1 MKASDNTPTGALYAF
16 LNMYY
21 KFYEETKPDYICV
34 CFDLKAPT
42 FRHEKFDAYKATRK
56 PMPDDLAVQMP
67 ILKEILDSLGIAR
80 VELEGF
86 EADDLIGSIAT
97 YSGNLGWKTY
107 ILTGDKDD
115 LQLVNDNTIV
125 VMPIS
130 QNGQTSTFYYDA
142 DAVEA
147 KYMITPSQFIDFKAI
162 MGDPS
167 DNIPGV
173 KGIGEKGATELLV
186 KYKTL
191 DNIYNSIDE
200 IPVKIAEKLRASKE
214 IAYLSHFLATIK
226 CDIPVEEY
234 FKVITDKIPDWDEAY
249 HIFNRLGFKTFIR
262 KLELTVPVKQNADET
277 VTIDEEW
284 LNKQIR
290 DVTYKEFIAALQ
302 SAELYKFNQESLQQS
317 LKIYED
323 HFTKEFIQG
332 LNFEDNGFISL
343 INESD
348 DSVLIDFNGEYY
360 ARINIGIIKD
370 VFDFFRES
378 KIRTVCNEIKEI
390 LCKNRIDTYN
400 LLVFDISVAAHLL
413 NQIEGKPSIERIAE
427 ICLGSQYL
435 HKENEVA
442 APEITQQSLFD
453 VNPSLQD
460 DNNNTLKQQLMDT
473 AKHLL
478 SILNKIAAFQL
489 LLLEQ
494 RNLLFLAIYVEMPLV
509 GILAE
514 MEFEGFKVDVDVL
527 NQLNESFQ
535 KRIEDLDRE
544 IHLQAGTDFNIN
556 SPKQLADVLFNRLKL
571 PTGKKSQTGFSTNSD
586 VLVMLSD
593 KHPIIKLIIAYRQLS
608 KLKSTFIEG
617 LIKSIDPTDNR
628 VHTTFNQTL
637 TATGRLSS
645 TNPNLQNIPIRQ
657 EDGREIRKAFVS
669 KDGYTLV
676 DADYSQIELRLLAA
690 FSGDEQMV
698 TAFINND
705 DIHMNTALEI
715 FDLPRELITPSM
727 RSIAK
732 TINFSIVY
740 GIGEFSLSADLG
752 ISMKDAKTYIEEYH
766 KKYPG
771 VKPYLKSLVQQ
782 AYEKGYVETL
792 FHRRRYM
799 NELKSANKNIRS
811 FGERAAMNT
820 PLQGTAAD
828 IIKIAMVLV
837 HRRLRQENC
846 QAKLILQV
854 HDELILEVKQE
865 ESSKASEILK
875 QSMENSVL
883 LSVPL
888 IAEIKTKDVWFDY

>member
-16 LNMYY
+16 MNMYY
-21 KFYEETKPDYICV
+21 KFYEETKPDYACV

-42 FRHEKFDAYKATRK
+42 FRHEKYDDYKATRK

-97 YSGNLGWKTY
+97 YSGNIGWKTF

-142 DAVEA
+142 AAVET
-147 KYMITPSQFIDFKAI
+147 KYMITPSQFVDFKAI

-191 DNIYNSIDE
+191 DNVYNSIDE
-200 IPVKIAEKLRASKE
+200 IPAKVADKLKASKE

-234 FKVITDKIPDWDEAY
+234 FKAITDKMPDLDEAY

-262 KLELTVPVKQNADET
+262 KLELTVPVKQNTDEA
-277 VTIDEEW
+277 VIIDEEW
-284 LNKQIR
+284 LRKQIR
-290 DVTYKEFIAALQ
+290 DVTYNELILALQ
-302 SAELYKFNQESLQQS
+302 ASDLYKFNQDSLQKS

-332 LNFEDNGFISL
+332 LQFEDNGFISL

-348 DSVLIDFNGEYY
+348 VSVLIDFNGEYY
-360 ARINIGIIKD
+360 ARINMGIIKD
-370 VFDFFRES
+370 VFDYFRES
-378 KIRTVCNEIKEI
+378 KIRTVCNEIKEL

-442 APEITQQSLFD
+442 APVNTQQSLFD

-460 DNNNTLKQQLMDT
+460 DNNNTLKQQLMET
-473 AKHLL
+473 AKHHL

-489 LLLEQ
+489 SLLEQ
-494 RNLLFLAIYVEMPLV
+494 RNLLFLAMYIEMPLV

-514 MEFEGFKVDVDVL
+514 MEFEGFKVDVEVL
-527 NQLNESFQ
+527 NQLNASFQ

-544 IHLQAGTDFNIN
+544 IHLHAGTDFNIN

-571 PTGKKSQTGFSTNSD
+571 PTGKKGQTGFSTNSD
-586 VLVMLSD
+586 VLEMLSD
-593 KHPIIKLIIAYRQLS
+593 KHPIIKLITSYRQLS

-617 LIKSIDPTDNR
+617 LIKSIDPTDDR

-752 ISMKDAKTYIEEYH
+752 ISMKEAKTYIEEYH

-771 VKPYLKSLVQQ
+771 VKPYLNSLIQQ

-837 HRRLRQENC
+837 HRRLREENC

-854 HDELILEVKQE
+854 HDELILEVIQD

>member
-21 KFYEETKPDYICV
+21 KFYEETKPDYACV

-42 FRHEKFDAYKATRK
+42 FRHEMYDGYKATRK

-67 ILKEILDSLGIAR
+67 ILKDILDTLGITR

-107 ILTGDKDD
+107 ILSGDKDD
-115 LQLVNDNTIV
+115 LQLVNDNTTV

-130 QNGQTSTFYYDA
+130 QNGQTSTFYYDTK
-142 DAVEA
+142 AVEA
-147 KYMITPSQFIDFKAI
+147 KYMLKPSQFVDFKAI

-186 KYKTL
+186 KYKSL

-200 IPVKIAEKLRASKE
+200 IPAKIADKLKASKE

-226 CDIPVEEY
+226 CDISVEEY
-234 FKVITDKIPDWDEAY
+234 FKAITEKMPDWDEAY

-262 KLELTVPVKQNADET
+262 KLELSAPVKHNNEA
-277 VTIDEEW
+277 VIIDEEW
-284 LNKQIR
+284 NSKLIR
-290 DVTYKEFIAALQ
+290 DVSYNELVVALQ
-302 SAELYKFNQESLQQS
+302 ASDLYKFNQDSLQKS
-317 LKIYED
+317 IKIYED
-323 HFTKEFIQG
+323 HFTREFIHG
-332 LNFEDNGFISL
+332 LNFEDNGFISM

-348 DSVLIDFNGEYY
+348 DTVLIDFNGEYY
-360 ARINIGIIKD
+360 VRVNKGFLND
-370 VFDFFRES
+370 VFDFLRKS
-378 KIRTVCNEIKEI
+378 KIRIVCNEIKE
-390 LCKNRIDTYN
+390 LLSKYKVDTYN

-427 ICLGSQYL
+427 ICLGEQYL
-435 HKENEVA
+435 HKENEA
-442 APEITQQSLFD
+442 ITPVNVQQSLFD
-453 VNPSLQD
+453 VNPLLQD
-460 DNNNTLKQQLMDT
+460 DNDSKLTQQLIDQ
-473 AKHLL
+473 AKHHL
-478 SILNKIAAFQL
+478 SILNKIATFQL
-489 LLLEQ
+489 SLLEQ
-494 RNLLFLAIYVEMPLV
+494 RNLLFLAMYIEMPLV

-514 MEFEGFKVDVDVL
+514 MEFEGFKIDVEVL

-571 PTGKKSQTGFSTNSD
+571 PTGRKGQTGFSTDSD
-586 VLVMLSD
+586 VLEKLAD
-593 KHPIIKLIIAYRQLS
+593 KHPIIRLITAYRQLS

-617 LIKSIDPTDNR
+617 LTKSIDPKDDR

-690 FSGDEQMV
+690 FSADEQMV
-698 TAFINND
+698 NAFINKD

-715 FDLPRELITPSM
+715 FDLPRELITSSM

-771 VKPYLKSLVQQ
+771 VKPYLNSLVQQ

-837 HRRLRQENC
+837 HRRLREENC
-846 QAKLILQV
+846 RAKLILQV
-854 HDELILEVKQE
+854 HDELILEVLQE
-865 ESSKASEILK
+865 DASKASEILK
-875 QSMENSVL
+875 HSMENSVL

-888 IAEIKTKDVWFDY
+888 IAEIKTKIVWFDY